1 MLKILRASQTFAKF
15 YYIAMTVKFD
25 YSNEDFNSHSAFVCR
40 ASIKYKVLL
49 KRQFRNV
56 HLRHFL

>member
-1 MLKILRASQTFAKF
+1 MKHPKIYMLKILWASQTSANF

-49 KRQFRNV
+49 KR
-56 HLRHFL
+56 

>member
-1 MLKILRASQTFAKF
+1 MLKILQASQTSANF
-15 YYIAMTVKFD
+15 YYIEMTVKFD

-49 KRQFRNV
+49 KRQFRNL